1 MAQNPSLKNAA
12 MAAGLEQVLHY
23 LEKDPETNIP
33 KIMKLID
40 TVTPKDW
47 YVKQRAGFRQAIEEK
62 NNWYQL
68 IMKVYE
74 LDPGVRQAF
83 FRNFILNASLLGSA
97 RQGRGEPQG
106 KLQRALG
113 HPAGTPPRRATC
125 TARAAG
131 RRSTATGST

>member
-12 MAAGLEQVLHY
+12 VAAGLEQVLHY

-62 NNWYQL
+62 KIL
-68 IMKVYE
+68 DDE
-74 LDPGVRQAF
+74 LTEQ
-83 FRNFILNASLLGSA
+83 ILNAA
-97 RQGRGEPQG
+97 KEFKEKR
-106 KLQRALG
+106 
-113 HPAGTPPRRATC
+113 
-125 TARAAG
+125 
-131 RRSTATGST
+131 